1 LHFWVGSFCR
11 NINNN
16 NKSITFPKG
25 VVAISDIITL
35 TLDLGNQIPEK
46 SWMLYLLEL
55 FNRQNIAVELNL
67 ICSFNNN
74 GKFDAIF
81 NGVNQYQFKNIQ
93 PSVGHSYMR
102 QIIFNSE
109 RKSISYFLEDKT
121 TQQVEEFNLRF
132 SDNTNFNF
140 EIANQFT
147 GIEWW
152 NKIGNFT
159 YPIRYQVEISQL
171 MYGIKQNANDSQYI
185 IYLPYTSLIENSEEN
200 TFTYPI
206 SFYNTNI
213 KDGCIR
219 YMVSFGNCKTGL
231 KYNC

>member
-1 LHFWVGSFCR
+1 
-11 NINNN
+11 
-16 NKSITFPKG
+16 
-25 VVAISDIITL
+25 
-35 TLDLGNQIPEK
+35 
-46 SWMLYLLEL
+46 
-55 FNRQNIAVELNL
+55 
-67 ICSFNNN
+67 
-74 GKFDAIF
+74 
-81 NGVNQYQFKNIQ
+81 
-93 PSVGHSYMR
+93 MR

-152 NKIGNFT
+152 NKIGNFS
-159 YPIRYQVEISQL
+159 YPIRYQIEISQL
-171 MYGIKQNANDSQYI
+171 MYGIKQNTNDSQSI

-206 SFYNTNI
+206 TFYNTNI
-213 KDGCIR
+213 KDGCIY
-219 YMVSFGNCKTGL
+219 YMVSFGKCKTGL

>member
-1 LHFWVGSFCR
+1 MHFWVGSFCR

-16 NKSITFPKG
+16 DKSITFPKR

-152 NKIGNFT
+152 NKIGNFS
-159 YPIRYQVEISQL
+159 YPIRYQVEISQS
-171 MYGIKQNANDSQYI
+171 YVWYK
-185 IYLPYTSLIENSEEN
+185 TE
-200 TFTYPI
+200 
-206 SFYNTNI
+206 
-213 KDGCIR
+213 
-219 YMVSFGNCKTGL
+219 CK
-231 KYNC
+231 